1 MRMVLG
7 NLSIFNTFGKN
18 NLRSLSSYPDT
29 TPTAH
34 ASPMFIN
41 NVTDYRQYVESNHA
55 LYSLSFFSKP
65 MRAKSIEMF
74 FQRKFQW
81 PKRLSTLSFDHC
93 RIQDEGLLKLCEY
106 IVDAPSTLTM
116 LNLSKN
122 DLTSKHIDEF
132 AKAIAKTNINKINL
146 THNNID
152 ITALNAAL
160 KKHCQQGHVIVLWNA
175 PGRQIIVPN
184 HHDKSSNEDFGLEI

>member
-1 MRMVLG
+1 MFSSLQ
-7 NLSIFNTFGKN
+7 LSFPSLFRQAI
-18 NLRSLSSYPDT
+18 LRPMSSYPDT
-29 TPTAH
+29 SPTTH
-34 ASPMFIN
+34 ASPMFHENI
-41 NVTDYRQYVESNHA
+41 TDYRQYVESNHA

-74 FQRKFQW
+74 FQKQFQW

-93 RIQDEGLLKLCEY
+93 RIQDDGLLKLCEY

-122 DLTSKHIDEF
+122 DLTSKYIDEF

-152 ITALNAAL
+152 VKALNAAL
-160 KKHCQQGHVIVLWNA
+160 KKHCQQGHAIVLWS
-175 PGRQIIVPN
+175 PQGRQIIAPN
-184 HHDKSSNEDFGLEI
+184 HYDKSSNEDFGLEI

>member
-1 MRMVLG
+1 MFSSLQMSFPSLFRKA
-7 NLSIFNTFGKN
+7 I
-18 NLRSLSSYPDT
+18 LRPMSSYPDV
-29 TPTAH
+29 TPTTH
-34 ASPMFIN
+34 ASPMFHN
-41 NVTDYRQYVESNHA
+41 NVADYRQYVESNNT

-65 MRAKSIEMF
+65 MKAKSIEMF
-74 FQRKFQW
+74 FQKQFQW

-93 RIQDEGLLKLCEY
+93 NIQDDGLLKLCEY

-122 DLTSKHIDEF
+122 YLTSKHIDEF

-146 THNNID
+146 THNYID
-152 ITALNAAL
+152 IIALSAAL
-160 KKHCQQGHVIVLWNA
+160 KKHCQQGHAIVLWSA
-175 PGRQIIVPN
+175 QGRQIIAPN